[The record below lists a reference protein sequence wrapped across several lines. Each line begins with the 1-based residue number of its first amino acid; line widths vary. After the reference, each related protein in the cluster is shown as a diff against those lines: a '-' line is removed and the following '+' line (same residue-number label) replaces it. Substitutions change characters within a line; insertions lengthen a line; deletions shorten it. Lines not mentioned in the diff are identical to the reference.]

1 MKAKLQLVGEN
12 IRRLRV
18 GKRLSQQ
25 RLAELAGISYK
36 YLGEVERNQSSLSV
50 EVLFQIASGLGIEAY
65 TLLQTDIND
74 AYSQVLRNIGVE
86 LRLLDKGDLDIV
98 SKILKIFIDKRTED
112 AKE

>member
-18 GKRLSQQ
+18 AKNLSQQ

-50 EVLFQIASGLGIEAY
+50 EVLFQIASGLGVEAY
-65 TLLQTDIND
+65 TLLQTDTND
-74 AYSQVLRNIGVE
+74 ADLQILRNIVVA
-86 LRLLDKGDLDIV
+86 LRLIDKNDLDIV
-98 SKILKIFIDKRTED
+98 DKILKVFVDKNLIT
-112 AKE
+112 

>member
-18 GKRLSQQ
+18 AKNLSQQ

-50 EVLFQIASGLGIEAY
+50 EVLFQIASGLGVEAY
-65 TLLQTDIND
+65 TLLQADIND
-74 AYSQVLRNIGVE
+74 ADFLILRNIVVAI
-86 LRLLDKGDLDIV
+86 RLINKNDLDV
-98 SKILKIFIDKRTED
+98 VDKILKVFVDKNLTT
-112 AKE
+112 

>member
-18 GKRLSQQ
+18 AKSLSQQ

-50 EVLFQIASGLGIEAY
+50 EVLFQIASGLGVEAY
-65 TLLQTDIND
+65 TLLQTDMND
-74 AYSQVLRNIGVE
+74 ADFQILRNIVVT
-86 LRLLDKGDLDIV
+86 LRLIDKNDLDIV
-98 SKILKIFIDKRTED
+98 DKILKVFVDKNLTT
-112 AKE
+112 